1 MLQSFLT
8 VGQQIITL
16 YLLMVVGF
24 VLGKAKLRLCGPE
37 HAGDVR
43 GVTLYADGGV
53 PAPAGAGDAPRLR
66 HRGAGGAGAARDL
79 HRRVVPLRP

>member
-24 VLGKAKLRLCGPE
+24 VLGKAKLL
-37 HAGDVR
+37 DDR
-43 GVTLYADGGV
+43 GSVALSTLVMY
-53 PAPAGAGDAPRLR
+53 
-66 HRGAGGAGAARDL
+66 
-79 HRRVVPLRP
+79 VV